1 MEKVYQKLSSI
12 SVQDKVEK
20 KGRFDYLSWAWA
32 WHYLQSNYP
41 NSTRRVYMKT

>member
-20 KGRFDYLSWAWA
+20 KGRFELSILGVGMA
-32 WHYLQSNYP
+32 LP
-41 NSTRRVYMKT
+41 TK